1 MSVQLTYNNLGDSG
15 LKVSPLIVGCMG
27 FGSSQWADWVNE
39 DEEECMKILKKC
51 YDNELRTFD
60 TADVYSNGK
69 SEIILGKFLKKYNIP
84 RDKVVILSKCFFP
97 VNENDPGFMPM
108 KPNDYS
114 PADLYNSKG
123 LSRKHIIEA
132 AQNSVKRLGTY
143 VDVLQIHRL
152 DSTTPKKE
160 IMKALN
166 DVVEQGLTR
175 YIGASSMKATEF
187 AQLQFIA
194 EQNGWFKFISMQN
207 YYNLLYREEEREM
220 IPFCQTNDFGKVAI
234 IPWSPLATGVLARP
248 ANVKSESKRGDDDG
262 GILKM
267 LGLDNLKDNE
277 KEILNRVEELAKKH
291 DVSMAV
297 IAIAW
302 ALKKGCNPI
311 VGVSSVK
318 RVDDNVRAANLKL
331 TDEEAKYL
339 EEPYQP
345 KRELAWV

>member
-27 FGSSQWADWVNE
+27 FGSSQWAGWVKD
-39 DEEECMKILKKC
+39 DEEECLRILKKC

-69 SEIILGKFLKKYNIP
+69 SEILLGKFLKKYNIP
-84 RDKVVILSKCFFP
+84 REKIVIMTKCFFA
-97 VNENDPGFMPM
+97 VDEYDPSFNSL
-108 KPNDYS
+108 KANSVS

-123 LSRKHIIEA
+123 LSRKHILEA
-132 AQNSVKRLGTY
+132 AQNSVRRLGTY
-143 VDVLQIHRL
+143 IDVLQIHRL
-152 DSTTPKKE
+152 DPTTPKKE

-220 IPFCQTNDFGKVAI
+220 IPFCQENDLGKVSI
-234 IPWSPLATGVLARP
+234 IPWSPIARGVLARP
-248 ANVKSESKRGDDDG
+248 FDVKSENKRTEEDKTF
-262 GILKM
+262 KM
-267 LGLDNLKDNE
+267 LGLDSLTDAD
-277 KEILNRVEELAKKH
+277 KEILKRVEELAKKH
-291 DVSMAV
+291 NVSMAV
-297 IAIAW
+297 VATSW
-302 ALKKGCNPI
+302 VLRQKGCNPI
-311 VGVSSVK
+311 VGISSEE
-318 RVDDNVRAANLKL
+318 RADDIIKAITFNLS
-331 TDEEAKYL
+331 DEEAKYL
-339 EEPYQP
+339 EEPYIP
-345 KRELAWV
+345 KKSFF